1 MTSRFVML
9 VALILLQCGERGS
22 DKTQTENNKDMKST
36 VDQNSDNR
44 IKGPQGFLY
53 VLQNESVSELPIV
66 FAHSFGGSSEQ
77 WRNQIRHF
85 GSDHKVV
92 AFDFRSHGKSE
103 VSTPPLYAAEALAG
117 DIAAVVDSLDLHHF
131 ILVGHSMGGAASIA
145 YSSANPDKVAGLV
158 LVGTPGK
165 TPEQQ
170 SSPVIASLESDKYQ
184 MVMDQY
190 MKGLLNDANPA
201 TESAVMEGIKKI
213 SKETS
218 ISIIK
223 ALFEFDPLPA
233 FASLKM
239 PILIISTS
247 REKAQPNSLM
257 NQMPKLPNRV
267 FEQTSHWIQMDKPQE
282 FNKALEEFVKNV
294 ESNSLIHN

>member
-9 VALILLQCGERGS
+9 VALLLLQCGEKS
-22 DKTQTENNKDMKST
+22 EKMQTENNKDMKTT
-36 VDQNSDNR
+36 VDQSSDNR

-53 VLQNESVSELPIV
+53 VLQSESVSELPIV

-85 GSDHKVV
+85 GRDHRVV
-92 AFDFRSHGKSE
+92 AFDFRSHGKSDP
-103 VSTPPLYAAEALAG
+103 STPPLYAAEALAG
-117 DIAAVVDSLDLHHF
+117 DIAAVVDSLDLHNF
-131 ILVGHSMGGAASIA
+131 ILVGHSMGGAASISYA
-145 YSSANPDKVAGLV
+145 SAHPDKVAGLV

-170 SSPVIASLESDKYQ
+170 SYPIIASLESDKYQ

-190 MKGLLNDANPA
+190 MKSLLNDATPQ

-223 ALFEFDPLPA
+223 ALFQFDPLPA
-233 FASLKM
+233 MANLKM

-257 NQMPKLPNRV
+257 NQMSKVANHV
-267 FEQTSHWIQMDKPQE
+267 FDRTSHWIQMDKPQE
-282 FNKALEEFVKNV
+282 FNEALEEFVKNV
-294 ESNSLIHN
+294 ESDSLIHN